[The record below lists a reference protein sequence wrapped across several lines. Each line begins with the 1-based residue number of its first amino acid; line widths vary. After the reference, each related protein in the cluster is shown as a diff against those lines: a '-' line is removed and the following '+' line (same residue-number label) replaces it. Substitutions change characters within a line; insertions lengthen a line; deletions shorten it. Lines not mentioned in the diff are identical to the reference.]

1 MIRRTIP
8 TPNES
13 VWAYDPVPEG
23 IVMDTKVRRSDGME
37 DWHAHCG
44 GATGEHGELTIIAD
58 EDATVEA
65 QYEPGEWV
73 SFEVE
78 A

>member
-1 MIRRTIP
+1 
-8 TPNES
+8 
-13 VWAYDPVPEG
+13 
-23 IVMDTKVRRSDGME
+23 MDTKVRRSDGME